1 MAEENPGGSLQV
13 GRGKAQL
20 LSKCS
25 RALGAA
31 PTPPES
37 QGDQSRA
44 LDGSPVE
51 VHRECG
57 LFPVKRTPIMKD
69 GDACRVRG

>member
-1 MAEENPGGSLQV
+1 MAEEKPGGSLQV

-25 RALGAA
+25 RAPGAA

-44 LDGSPVE
+44 LDGSPME
-51 VHRECG
+51 VHRKCW
-57 LFPVKRTPIMKD
+57 LFPEKRTPILED
-69 GDACRVRG
+69 